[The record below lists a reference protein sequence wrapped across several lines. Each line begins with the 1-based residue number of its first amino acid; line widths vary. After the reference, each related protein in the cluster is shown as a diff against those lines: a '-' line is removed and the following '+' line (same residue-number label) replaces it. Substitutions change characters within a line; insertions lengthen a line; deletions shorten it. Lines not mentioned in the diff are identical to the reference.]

1 MRLSRRFVRRTA
13 IASGVTLGVATLA
26 IAALHHPAARPLLT
40 KVGWAC
46 PAQQVS
52 AAELQAARGVALA
65 QLRGDA
71 PAPERPALG
80 FELEKSNESAVTA
93 WAERH
98 GLRCTSHV
106 RGLRTLDCE
115 DVPAR
120 ALAVPD
126 AEGRVDSLTVAFD
139 VEGRVVAIDALRRR
153 LEPRRA
159 SDSMEA
165 ARDRLTPR
173 LGPPT
178 DALGATDAEYLSG
191 GPFRTAYVRYRFRD
205 YVATVTAVH
214 LPNGDGVAVREQY
227 LAVST
232 AG

>member
-1 MRLSRRFVRRTA
+1 MKPSRRFVRRTA
-13 IASGVTLGVATLA
+13 IASGA
-26 IAALHHPAARPLLT
+26 
-40 KVGWAC
+40 
-46 PAQQVS
+46 S

-65 QLRGDA
+65 QLKGTA

-80 FELEKSNESAVTA
+80 FELEKSNESAVQA
-93 WAERH
+93 WVEHHR
-98 GLRCTSHV
+98 LRCTSHV

-115 DVPAR
+115 DVPAG
-120 ALAVPD
+120 ALGVPD

-139 VEGRVVAIDALRRR
+139 AEGRVVAIDALRRR
-153 LEPRRA
+153 MEPRAA

-165 ARDRLTPR
+165 ARERLTPR

-178 DALGATDAEYLSG
+178 DTLGTTDVEYLSG

-214 LPNGDGVAVREQY
+214 LPNDGVAVREQY